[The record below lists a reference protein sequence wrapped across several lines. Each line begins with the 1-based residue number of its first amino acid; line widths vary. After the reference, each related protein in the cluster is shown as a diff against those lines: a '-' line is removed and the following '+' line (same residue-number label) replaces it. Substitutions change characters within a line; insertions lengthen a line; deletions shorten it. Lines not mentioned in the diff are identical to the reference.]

1 MDIFLLIVGFLL
13 AITGII
19 GSILPILPGP
29 ILGWFGLLLLYLTKI
44 VPINYTLLGITLVVA
59 IAVFVLDYVIPSVGT
74 KKFGGT
80 KFGVIGTTI
89 GLILGIFFFPP
100 IGLIVGPFVGAFIGE
115 MIYDSK
121 NPKKAL
127 KASYGSFIG
136 FLTGTLLKFVVA
148 VIFTGLYFSILWEYK
163 AAFFAF

>member
-1 MDIFLLIVGFLL
+1 MDIFLLIIGFILV
-13 AITGII
+13 ITGII
-19 GSILPILPGP
+19 GSILPVLPGP

-44 VPINYTLLGITLVVA
+44 VPINYTLLIITLVVSIVVLA
-59 IAVFVLDYVIPSVGT
+59 LDYIIPSIGT

-89 GLILGIFFFPP
+89 GLVLGLFFLPP
-100 IGLIVGPFVGAFIGE
+100 IGLIVGPFVGAFVGE
-115 MIYDSK
+115 MIYDST

-136 FLTGTLLKFVVA
+136 FLSSTLLKFVVA
-148 VIFTGLYFSILWEYK
+148 VIFTGLYFSIFWEYK
-163 AAFFAF
+163 AAFFNF

>member
-1 MDIFLLIVGFLL
+1 MDIFLLIIGFILV
-13 AITGII
+13 ITGII
-19 GSILPILPGP
+19 GSILPVLPGP

-44 VPINYTLLGITLVVA
+44 VPINYTLLSITLVVSIVVLA
-59 IAVFVLDYVIPSVGT
+59 LDYIIPSIGT

-89 GLILGIFFFPP
+89 GLVLGLFFLPP
-100 IGLIVGPFVGAFIGE
+100 IGLIVGPFVGAFVGE

-121 NPKKAL
+121 NPNKAL

-148 VIFTGLYFSILWEYK
+148 VIFTGLYFSIFWEYK
-163 AAFFAF
+163 AAFFNF

>member
-13 AITGII
+13 AIIGII

-163 AAFFAF
+163 SAFFAF

>member
-59 IAVFVLDYVIPSVGT
+59 IAVLVLDYVIPSVGT

-127 KASYGSFIG
+127 KVSYGSFIG

>member
-19 GSILPILPGP
+19 GSILPVLPGP
-29 ILGWFGLLLLYLTKI
+29 ILGWFGLVLLYLTKI
-44 VPINYTLLGITLVVA
+44 VPINYTLLGITLVVSIIVLA
-59 IAVFVLDYVIPSVGT
+59 LDYIIPSVGT

-89 GLILGIFFFPP
+89 GLVLGIFFLPP
-100 IGLIVGPFVGAFIGE
+100 IGLIVGPFIGAFIGE
-115 MIYDSK
+115 MIYDSR

-136 FLTGTLLKFVVA
+136 FLTGTLLKVLVA
-148 VIFTGLYFSILWEYK
+148 VIFTGLYLSIFWEYK
-163 AAFFAF
+163 AAFFDL

>member
-59 IAVFVLDYVIPSVGT
+59 IAVLVLDYVIPSVGT

>member
-19 GSILPILPGP
+19 GSILPVLPGP
-29 ILGWFGLLLLYLTKI
+29 ILGWFGLVLLYLTKI
-44 VPINYTLLGITLVVA
+44 VPVNYTLLGITLVVSIVVLA
-59 IAVFVLDYVIPSVGT
+59 LDYIIPSVGT

-89 GLILGIFFFPP
+89 GLILGMFFFPP
-100 IGLIVGPFVGAFIGE
+100 IGLIVGPFVGAFVGE
-115 MIYDSK
+115 MMYDSK

-136 FLTGTLLKFVVA
+136 FLTGTFLKFVVS
-148 VIFTGLYFSILWEYK
+148 VIFTGLYFSIFWEYK
-163 AAFFAF
+163 AAFFNF

>member
-1 MDIFLLIVGFLL
+1 MYIFLLIVGFLL

-59 IAVFVLDYVIPSVGT
+59 IAVLVLDYVIPSVGT

-115 MIYDSK
+115 IVFNK
-121 NPKKAL
+121 TKGPQAL
-127 KASYGSFIG
+127 KSALGSFLG
-136 FLTGTLLKFVVA
+136 FLASTIMKLTISLVFLG
-148 VIFTGLYFSILWEYK
+148 IFIWEVLENWSR
-163 AAFFAF
+163 FF

>member
-19 GSILPILPGP
+19 GSILPVLPGP
-29 ILGWFGLLLLYLTKI
+29 ILGWFGLVLLYLTKI
-44 VPINYTLLGITLVVA
+44 VPINYTLLGITLVVT
-59 IAVFVLDYVIPSVGT
+59 IVVLVLDYIIPSVGT
-74 KKFGGT
+74 KKYGGS

-89 GLILGIFFFPP
+89 GLILGMFFFPP

-115 MIYDSK
+115 IIYDSK

-136 FLTGTLLKFVVA
+136 FLTGTLLKFVVS
-148 VIFTGLYFSILWEYK
+148 VIFIGLYFSIFWEYK
-163 AAFFAF
+163 AAFFNF

>member
-13 AITGII
+13 AITGIV
-19 GSILPILPGP
+19 GSILPVLPGP
-29 ILGWFGLLLLYLTKI
+29 ILGWFGLVLLYLTKI
-44 VPINYTLLGITLVVA
+44 VPINYTLLGITLVVSIIVLA
-59 IAVFVLDYVIPSVGT
+59 LDYIIPSVGT

-89 GLILGIFFFPP
+89 GLILGMFFFPP
-100 IGLIVGPFVGAFIGE
+100 IGLIIGPFVGAFIGE

-121 NPKKAL
+121 DPKKAL

-136 FLTGTLLKFVVA
+136 FLTGTLLKVVVA
-148 VIFTGLYFSILWEYK
+148 VIFTGLYFSIFWEYK
-163 AAFFAF
+163 AAFFDF

>member
-19 GSILPILPGP
+19 GSILPVLPGP
-29 ILGWFGLLLLYLTKI
+29 ILGWFGLVLLYLTKI
-44 VPINYTLLGITLVVA
+44 VPINYTLLGITLVVSIIVLA
-59 IAVFVLDYVIPSVGT
+59 LDYIIPSVGT

-89 GLILGIFFFPP
+89 GLILGMFFFPP
-100 IGLIVGPFVGAFIGE
+100 IGLIVGPFVGAFVGE

-136 FLTGTLLKFVVA
+136 FLTGTLLKVVVA
-148 VIFTGLYFSILWEYK
+148 VIFTGLYFSIFWEYK
-163 AAFFAF
+163 AAFFNF